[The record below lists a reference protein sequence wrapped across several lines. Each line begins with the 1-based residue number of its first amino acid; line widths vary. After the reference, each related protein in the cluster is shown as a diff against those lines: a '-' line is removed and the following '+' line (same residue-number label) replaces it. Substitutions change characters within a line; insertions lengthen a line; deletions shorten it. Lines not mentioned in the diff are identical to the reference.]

1 MALIVGVR
9 FKTVGKV
16 YYFDPDGLD
25 LPLGEKVI
33 VETTRGIECGEVA
46 LEPRELEG
54 EEFAHPLKKVMRVAT
69 KADLQQVEENLE
81 RQKKAFAIAQEK
93 IEKHGLDMT
102 LIDVE
107 YTFDG
112 NKILFYFTAEGRIDF
127 RELVKDMASVF
138 RTRIELRQIG
148 VRDEAK
154 LLGGLGV
161 CGRPFCCATFLDEFQ
176 PVSIKMAK
184 EQGLSLNPTKI
195 SGTCGRLMCCLKYE
209 QEAYEDLMKTTPKAG
224 SLVETPEGRGIVTD
238 VNLLTGRLSV
248 RLDQFPDAAPGVFHR
263 DDVTLLRGSRG
274 GGRQALPG
282 AQGGTAGGRAGPGGG
297 SALFRVCCRGGHE
310 ERGNRGWGKAQGG
323 PPGQGAAPD
332 APDGGERDGPG
343 CRQPPGPERRAAE
356 RRGRGGRGPGTRRGR
371 GGEAPQHPALP
382 GQEALSPQGGGEE
395 APGGIRCF

>member
-16 YYFDPDGLD
+16 YYFDPDGLE
-25 LPLGEKVI
+25 LPLGQKVI
-33 VETTRGIECGEVA
+33 VETARGIECGEVA

-54 EEFAHPLKKVMRVAT
+54 EEFTHPLKKVMRIAT
-69 KADLQQVEENLE
+69 RADLQQVEENRE
-81 RQKKAFAIAQEK
+81 KQKKAFAIAQEK

-209 QEAYEDLMKTTPKAG
+209 QEAYEDLMRTTPKVG

-248 RLDQFPDAAPGVFHR
+248 RLDQFPDAAPGTFHR
-263 DDVTLLRGSRG
+263 NDVTLLRGGRG
-274 GGRQALPG
+274 GSRSFREPRGERQG
-282 AQGGTAGGRAGPGGG
+282 ADAGPGQEREEEMLSSGFMEEAVKDEGAEGG
-297 SALFRVCCRGGHE
+297 TRPRAPRSGRG
-310 ERGNRGWGKAQGG
+310 RQR
-323 PPGQGAAPD
+323 PPRTEGSGTVPD
-332 APDGGERDGPG
+332 ASGRPARSGGAQEPG
-343 CRQPPGPERRAAE
+343 APGEAKPRSSRPY
-356 RRGRGGRGPGTRRGR
+356 RGRKPSHPK
-371 GGEAPQHPALP
+371 GE
-382 GQEALSPQGGGEE
+382 GKKPQGE
-395 APGGIRCF
+395 

>member
-274 GGRQALPG
+274 GGGRPFREPRGERQEAGQDREGEVLSSGFVAEEATKSGATEGGARPKAARPG
-282 AQGGTAGGRAGPGGG
+282 RGRPRPPRTEGNGT
-297 SALFRVCCRGGHE
+297 
-310 ERGNRGWGKAQGG
+310 
-323 PPGQGAAPD
+323 APD
-332 APDGGERDGPG
+332 AASRPARNSGQRNAGEAGAGAQEPG
-343 CRQPPGPERRAAE
+343 AAGE
-356 RRGRGGRGPGTRRGR
+356 AKPRSTRPYRGRKPYHPRGEGKK
-371 GGEAPQHPALP
+371 
-382 GQEALSPQGGGEE
+382 PQGE
-395 APGGIRCF
+395 